1 MHTPMIIVLIL
12 ILLFLLFWLAAGY
25 YGFQVAMSRGTQLDL
40 NDKERIRGTAWE
52 RYYKEITD
60 GISWIT
66 AQEYETIAIQ
76 SHDGLTLYGNLIPNP
91 DAIGTVIMFHGYRT
105 FGNCD
110 FSADA
115 DHYYGLG
122 YHLLI
127 VDQRGCGRSGGK
139 YITFG
144 IKERIDCL
152 QWIDYVTK
160 RFGTGHY
167 IFLGGLSLGAS
178 TVLMAS
184 GYPLPAHVRGIVA
197 DSGFTSPKEI
207 ISRTIKHKYHC
218 PSGFLMPVIGLWSK
232 LLARVSLNEYSTLQ
246 AMETNQTPL
255 FIIHGKNDDYVP
267 CEMSVSVYKTCRTYK
282 QLFLVDGADHG
293 TGYMVA
299 PELYRQKLTDFFT
312 HCAQER
318 PTDIHS

>member
-1 MHTPMIIVLIL
+1 MHTLTIILLIIIL
-12 ILLFLLFWLAAGY
+12 IAFLLWLAAGY
-25 YGFQVAMSRGTQLDL
+25 FGFHVAMSRGKQLDL

-52 RYYKEITD
+52 RYYKEITN
-60 GISWIT
+60 GIAWIT
-66 AQEYETIAIQ
+66 AQEHEIVTIQ
-76 SHDGLTLYGNLIPNP
+76 SHDNLTLYGNLISNP
-91 DAIGTVIMFHGYRT
+91 DATGTVILFHGYRT

-144 IKERIDCL
+144 IKERLDCF
-152 QWIDYVTK
+152 QWIDYITE
-160 RFGTGHY
+160 RFGTEHH

-184 GYPLPAHVRGIVA
+184 GKPLPAHVKGIVA

-207 ISRTIKHKYHC
+207 IARTIKNKYHC
-218 PSGFLMPVIGLWSK
+218 PSGFLMPVIGFWSR
-232 LLARVSLNEYSTLQ
+232 LLAGCSLDEYSTLE
-246 AMETNQTPL
+246 AMETNQTPIL
-255 FIIHGKNDDYVP
+255 FVHGKEDDYVP
-267 CEMSVSVYKTCRTYK
+267 WEMSVRVHEACRPYK

-293 TGYMVA
+293 TGYMVE
-299 PELYRQKLTDFFT
+299 PTLYRQKLTDFFIT
-312 HCAQER
+312 CVKE
-318 PTDIHS
+318 